1 VIAGRGCLVPTVL
14 ITGAN
19 RGIGLALA
27 TQYAAEG
34 WRVIATARDPA
45 LASALKALAGDVQL
59 LPLDANDDG
68 SIAALAGELTGEAID
83 VLFNNA
89 GIAARAAT
97 SLGHLDAAAWAEAF
111 RVNAIAPVLI
121 AEALADRVAASR
133 QKKMAF
139 VSTRL
144 GSISLNGGGRY
155 AYGSSKAALNMACVS
170 LARDLRGRGIAVV
183 LLHPG
188 HVRTDMGGQAA
199 PVSPSASATGMRA
212 VVERL
217 TLAGTGRFINYDGAE
232 IPW

>member
-1 VIAGRGCLVPTVL
+1 MPTVL

-27 TQYAAEG
+27 TQYAGAG
-34 WRVIATARDPA
+34 WRVHATARDPK
-45 LASALKALAGDVQL
+45 SARELRALAGDVHVL
-59 LPLDANDDG
+59 ALDANDDG
-68 SIAALAGELTGEAID
+68 SIRTLAGNLKGEAID

-89 GIAARAAT
+89 GIAARQAS

-121 AEALADRVAASR
+121 AEALANSVAASR
-133 QKKMAF
+133 QKKMAM
-139 VSTRL
+139 VSTQL
-144 GSISLNGGGRY
+144 GSIALNGGGRY
-155 AYGSSKAALNMACVS
+155 AYGSSKAALNMAGVS

-188 HVRTDMGGQAA
+188 HVRTDMGGSSA
-199 PVSPSASATGMRA
+199 PVSPAASATGMRR
-212 VVERL
+212 VVDDL
-217 TLAGTGRFINYDGAE
+217 TLAGSGQFINYDGMK

>member
-1 VIAGRGCLVPTVL
+1 VPTVL

-27 TQYAAEG
+27 TQYAADG
-34 WRVIATARDPA
+34 WRVLATARQPKA
-45 LASALKALAGDVQL
+45 AGELAALKGDLHVLALE
-59 LPLDANDDG
+59 ANDDA
-68 SIAALAGELTGEAID
+68 SIRGLQGQLKGEAID

-89 GIAARAAT
+89 GIAARQST
-97 SLGHLDAAAWAEAF
+97 SFGHLDAVAWAEAF
-111 RVNAIAPVLI
+111 RVNCIAPVLI
-121 AEALADRVAASR
+121 AEALVDQVAASQ

-139 VSTRL
+139 VSTQL
-144 GSISLNGGGRY
+144 GSITLNGGGRY
-155 AYGSSKAALNMACVS
+155 AYGSSKAALNMAGVS

-188 HVRTDMGGQAA
+188 HVRTDMGGRGA
-199 PVSPSASATGMRA
+199 PVAPAESAAGMRR

-217 TLAGTGRFINYDGAE
+217 TLAGSGRFINYDGSE